1 LGALVS
7 ATEQDDDFL
16 ALLDEIEPAAR
27 TVGNTRLADAFADWL
42 HIAKIANFH
51 AASARNYFAFGRYG
65 PEVR

>member
-16 ALLDEIEPAAR
+16 ALLDEIESVAR
-27 TVGNTRLADAFADWL
+27 TVGNTRLADAFADRL
-42 HIAKIANFH
+42 HITKIANFH
-51 AASARNYFAFGRYG
+51 TANARNYSHSGVIV